1 MPDSALRNAVNLA
14 KAAAF
19 AIGEEVSWRRM
30 ERVGV
35 WLTATNTM
43 KAEPICDWSTPEG
56 QQLMPLLQASAPM
69 QPVDLGKS
77 ET

>member
-1 MPDSALRNAVNLA
+1 M
-14 KAAAF
+14 
-19 AIGEEVSWRRM
+19 
-30 ERVGV
+30 

-43 KAEPICDWSTPEG
+43 KAELISDWSTPEG
-56 QQLMPLLQASAPM
+56 QQLMPLLQAFAPM